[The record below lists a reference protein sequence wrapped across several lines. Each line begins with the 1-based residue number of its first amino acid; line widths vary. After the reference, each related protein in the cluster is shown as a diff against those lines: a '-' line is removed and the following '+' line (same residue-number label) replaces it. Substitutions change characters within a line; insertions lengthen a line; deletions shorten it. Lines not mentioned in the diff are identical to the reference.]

1 MWNFSDIFSDNEGVA
16 MSADDAIANEQHY
29 MLQTYQRPDFVLDHG
44 EGVYLFDTEGRR
56 YLDCVAGIAVNAL
69 GYGDPDVARAITE
82 HASGLIHTS
91 NLYHTRPG
99 GELAR
104 LLVESS
110 FADRVFLS
118 NSGAEANEG
127 ALKFARK
134 YAREHHGEGKTMI
147 VSFSGSFHGRT
158 MGAVAVTHREK
169 YRAPFMPVMPDVR
182 FAPFN
187 DLPAAE
193 AAIGDDVCAVIVEP
207 IQGEGG
213 LSVATPEFLRGLRAR
228 CDAVGALLIFDE
240 IQCGMGRTGTLW
252 AYEPYGVRPDIMTVA
267 KPLGGG
273 LPIGAILLT
282 QAVADTLHAGEHGT
296 TFGGGPLVTGVAQ
309 VVLSKIADPAFLA
322 HVREVGD
329 YFDEALQDLASSNAR
344 IIELRGR
351 GLMRGIQIE
360 GSAAAVREAGHDA
373 GILMATAGDDVLRL
387 LPPLI
392 FERAHVDEA
401 IEKLGQALR

>member
-1 MWNFSDIFSDNEGVA
+1 
-16 MSADDAIANEQHY
+16 MSADDAIANEQQY
-29 MLQTYQRPDFVLDHG
+29 ILQTYGRPEFVLDHG

-69 GYGDPDVARAITE
+69 GYGDKDVERAIAQ
-82 HASGLIHTS
+82 HAGGLIHTS
-91 NLYHTRPG
+91 NLYHTRPAG
-99 GELAR
+99 DLAR
-104 LLVESS
+104 MLVEHS
-110 FADRVFLS
+110 FADRVFFS
-118 NSGAEANEG
+118 NSGAESVEG
-127 ALKFARK
+127 AIKFARK
-134 YAREHHGEGKTMI
+134 YAREHHGEGKTTL
-147 VSFSGSFHGRT
+147 VAFSGSFHGRT

-169 YRAPFMPVMPDVR
+169 YRQPFMPVMPDVR

-187 DLPAAE
+187 DLQAAE
-193 AAIGDDVCAVIVEP
+193 AAITDDVCAVIVEP

-213 LSVATPEFLRGLRAR
+213 LSTATPEFLRGLRAR
-228 CDAVGALLIFDE
+228 CDAVGALLILDE

-296 TFGGGPLVTGVAQ
+296 TFGGGPLVTGVAR
-309 VVLSKIADPAFLA
+309 VVFQKIADPAFLA

-329 YFDEALQDLASSNAR
+329 YFDEALQDFAANTPQV
-344 IIELRGR
+344 IELRGR
-351 GLMRGIQIE
+351 GLMRGIQID
-360 GSAAAVREAGHDA
+360 GSAAAVREAGHGA
-373 GILMATAGDDVLRL
+373 GILIATAGDDVLRL

-392 FERAHVDEA
+392 FERKHVDEA
-401 IEKLGQALR
+401 IDKLGRALR